1 MGKKLGNLSTAMAQP
16 STKEISL
23 AQIYQRLGIIPEAIA
38 IFCEKWDVSEFALFG
53 SVVGD
58 NFRAE
63 GEQPI
68 DMGVLFTYGKNARK
82 YLMPQVRMQ
91 YELADLFDR
100 EVDLVSK
107 TALSDDPNY
116 NTCQGG

>member
-1 MGKKLGNLSTAMAQP
+1 
-16 STKEISL
+16 
-23 AQIYQRLGIIPEAIA
+23 
-38 IFCEKWDVSEFALFG
+38 
-53 SVVGD
+53 
-58 NFRAE
+58 
-63 GEQPI
+63 
-68 DMGVLFTYGKNARK
+68 
-82 YLMPQVRMQ
+82 VRMQ